1 MMKLRLRTGTTLL
14 EVMLFLGILGI
25 MSSTI
30 VGVLITT
37 QQSRVRQSAVS
48 SVDQAGA
55 ELLGAMTRT
64 IRRAEKIISPA
75 SGATGSILTLQ
86 MALNAEY
93 PTMLAKQGSGM
104 TIVQKTGTSALLD
117 SKVSV
122 SDVSFRNVG
131 GSNVYF
137 SFTIS
142 TIIRIIPPATYS
154 RKFNGTVTLFPDDQ
168 SEAGGCG
175 TCAAPTCTN
184 HRYIWNH
191 CENGTCSPSDNT
203 IPC

>member
-1 MMKLRLRTGTTLL
+1 MTNFKLRAGTTLL

-37 QQSRVRQSAVS
+37 QQARVRQSAVS

-93 PTMLAKQGSGM
+93 PTILARQGSGM
-104 TIVQKTGTSALLD
+104 TIVQKTSTSSLLD

-122 SDVSFRNVG
+122 SNLSFRNVSG
-131 GSNVYF
+131 TNVYF

-154 RKFNGTVTLFPDDQ
+154 RTFNGTVTLFPDDQ

-175 TCAAPTCTN
+175 TCSAPTCTS
-184 HRYIWNH
+184 HRYIWNE
-191 CENGTCSPSDNT
+191 CENGTCSPSDAT